1 MTTRMKRILIV
12 DDEPNVHYSFQ
23 KILGLDYEIL
33 EARDGKEAVQKVQ
46 KESPDLVL
54 LDVRIP
60 GMDGLK
66 VLDRI
71 KELDSRIPVIVMTAF
86 GTMQTA
92 VEAMKLGAFEYILKP
107 FDVPVI
113 LDLVKKSL
121 AVGEAAKKKVSYP
134 SSAVTGEEQIIG
146 ASAGMQEV
154 YKLIGQVAEKDIT
167 VLVRG
172 ESGTGKELVAR
183 AIYQNSRRAKKA
195 FIPVNC
201 AAIPDTLLESELFGF
216 EKGAFTG
223 ASEKWIGRFEQAN
236 GGTIFLDEVGSMSP
250 STQAKIL
257 RVLQEGEF
265 NRLGGK
271 EVVRVD
277 VRILAAT
284 NMDLQKAVSTGK
296 FREDLYYRL
305 NVITVLLPPLRE
317 RKEDVPP
324 LVNYFIQ
331 KYRGEL
337 GKEIQAVNPAALQK
351 LQGYSWPGNVRELEN
366 IIKRAMVLARGNM
379 ILPDDIQISISE
391 GLHLLPGGEQVP
403 AGEGGFWEKTFRE
416 GKGKVLKDL
425 EKMAIERAL
434 QFSGGNQK
442 KAAENLGISR
452 TTLRAK
458 MAEYKIKSEKSHE
471 Q

>member
-1 MTTRMKRILIV
+1 MKRILIV

-416 GKGKVLKDL
+416 GQGKVLKDL

-458 MAEYKIKSEKSHE
+458 MKEYGIETGRDEK
-471 Q
+471 

>member
-458 MAEYKIKSEKSHE
+458 MKEYGIETGRDEK
-471 Q
+471 

>member
-1 MTTRMKRILIV
+1 MTMRMKRILIV

-71 KELDSRIPVIVMTAF
+71 KEFDSRIPVIVMTAF

-92 VEAMKLGAFEYILKP
+92 VEAMKLGAFEYLLKP

-134 SSAVTGEEQIIG
+134 SSTITGEEQIIG

-284 NMDLQKAVSTGK
+284 NMDLQKAVAQGR

-305 NVITVLLPPLRE
+305 NVITLLLPPLRE
-317 RKEDVPP
+317 RKEDIPS
-324 LVNYFIQ
+324 LVDYFLQ
-331 KYRGEL
+331 KYRSEL

-366 IIKRAMVLARGNM
+366 IIKRAMVLARGNV

-391 GLHLLPGGEQVP
+391 GLHLLPGEEQAP
-403 AGEGGFWEKTFRE
+403 AGPGGFWEKTFQE

-458 MAEYKIKSEKSHE
+458 MKEYGIGTGREEK
-471 Q
+471 

>member
-416 GKGKVLKDL
+416 GQGKVLKDL

-458 MAEYKIKSEKSHE
+458 MKEYGIETGRDEK
-471 Q
+471 

>member
-1 MTTRMKRILIV
+1 MATRMKRILIV

-46 KESPDLVL
+46 KEPPDLVL

-71 KELDSRIPVIVMTAF
+71 KELDPRIPVIVMTAF

-121 AVGEAAKKKVSYP
+121 VVGESAKKKVSYP
-134 SSAVTGEEQIIG
+134 SSAVNGEEQIVG
-146 ASAGMQEV
+146 ASAEMQEV

-167 VLVRG
+167 VLIRG

-201 AAIPDTLLESELFGF
+201 AAIPDTLLESELFGY

-223 ASEKWIGRFEQAN
+223 ANEKWIGRFEQAN
-236 GGTIFLDEVGSMSP
+236 SGTIFLDEVGSMSP
-250 STQAKIL
+250 PTQAKIL

-277 VRILAAT
+277 VRVLAAT
-284 NMDLQKAVSTGK
+284 NMDLQKAVSDGK

-305 NVITVLLPPLRE
+305 NVITILLPPLRE
-317 RKEDVPP
+317 RKEDIPP

-337 GKEIQAVNPAALQK
+337 GKEIQAVNPVALQK
-351 LQGYSWPGNVRELEN
+351 LKDYSWPGNVRELEN
-366 IIKRAMVLARGNM
+366 IIKRAMVLARGNL

-391 GLHLLPGGEQVP
+391 GLHLLPRGEQAP
-403 AGEGGFWEKTFRE
+403 AGEGGFWEKTFGE

-452 TTLRAK
+452 TTLRTK
-458 MAEYKIKSEKSHE
+458 MKEYGIGTDKSK